1 MIGLVTV
8 TFNSAMVIPDFL
20 ESLAAQDVAVTLYAV
35 DNASSDD
42 SLDLLAKSTAVDLK
56 LLPQSTNGGVAVGN
70 NVGIRSAVADGCDW
84 IVLINNDTTFAPELV
99 SSLLAAARAENAR
112 IVVPSIRYHDN
123 PDEVWFEAATF
134 DSWRGSIP
142 VVMKPAAPDRIVK
155 IECACTCCALVHR
168 SVFEEVGLMDE
179 RYFVYW
185 DDTDFFLR
193 CHRAGVV
200 MVLDPSVLVL
210 HKVSSLTGGGESEF
224 SQRERIKNRLYFV
237 RKHHGVAVR
246 WVGVAFTAWNALR
259 LALKSSNRRERLGV
273 LAKAFVAGL
282 RIPVR

>member
-1 MIGLVTV
+1 
-8 TFNSAMVIPDFL
+8 
-20 ESLAAQDVAVTLYAV
+20 
-35 DNASSDD
+35 
-42 SLDLLAKSTAVDLK
+42 
-56 LLPQSTNGGVAVGN
+56 
-70 NVGIRSAVADGCDW
+70 
-84 IVLINNDTTFAPELV
+84 
-99 SSLLAAARAENAR
+99 
-112 IVVPSIRYHDN
+112 
-123 PDEVWFEAATF
+123 
-134 DSWRGSIP
+134 
-142 VVMKPAAPDRIVK
+142 
-155 IECACTCCALVHR
+155 
-168 SVFEEVGLMDE
+168 MDE